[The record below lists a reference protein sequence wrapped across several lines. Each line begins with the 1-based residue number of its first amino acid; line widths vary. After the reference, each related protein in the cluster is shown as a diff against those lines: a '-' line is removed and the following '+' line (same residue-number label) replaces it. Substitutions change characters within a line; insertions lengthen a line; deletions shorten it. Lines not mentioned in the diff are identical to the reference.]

1 MNAIFPIIILVSVI
15 FSLFFSPEI
24 MVTAFTSATEK
35 AVELSLSLISVYAVW
50 QGLAFLLE
58 QSGISKKISKLFKKP
73 VKKLFGTD
81 SDEAV
86 YQISLNLTSNALGL
100 SGVATPAGIE
110 GMKLLDEEGNEHGKT
125 LLMVVACTSIQILPV
140 SVIQLLAKY
149 GEPSNLAILLMLIS
163 TVFSTLLGIII
174 TKVVK

>member
-1 MNAIFPIIILVSVI
+1 
-15 FSLFFSPEI
+15 
-24 MVTAFTSATEK
+24 
-35 AVELSLSLISVYAVW
+35 
-50 QGLAFLLE
+50 
-58 QSGISKKISKLFKKP
+58 ISKIFNKP
-73 VKKLFGTD
+73 VKKLFRTN

-110 GMKLLDEEGNEHGKT
+110 GMKLLDEEHNEHGKT

-149 GEPSNLAILLMLIS
+149 GQSSNLAVLLMLIS
-163 TVFSTLLGIII
+163 TVFSTALGIVLA
-174 TKVVK
+174 KVFK